1 MEDRFNPQIPLGVA
15 KRLGEEKENAYTLY
29 WDFVIDG
36 TASMASLYPAVY
48 LAVSKFVEWMK
59 RYEVRP
65 MLGITVIRSEEEE
78 PVHVLT
84 FEEGAYYTED
94 TALFLKK
101 VKYLS
106 LYGGSEDGGETIE
119 EALYVSMKKFPKG
132 SVNRG
137 IMVFTDSY
145 TCRHGM
151 NLTERP
157 VGAVTFFCPAELAME
172 PFDFTFITP
181 EGEIDEEGCASFLDI
196 RTLFTELT
204 GEYLDNAVKPFKDLI
219 KGVSIGA

>member
-1 MEDRFNPQIPLGVA
+1 MDDRLNPQIPLGLA

-59 RYEVRP
+59 RYDVKP
-65 MLGITVIRSEEEE
+65 LLGITVIRSEKEE
-78 PVHVLT
+78 PAQIVS
-84 FEEGAYYTED
+84 FENGAAYTED

-106 LYGGSEDGGETIE
+106 LYGGMENGEE
-119 EALYVSMKKFPKG
+119 MVKEALSISLNKFPE
-132 SVNRG
+132 SSLNRA
-137 IMVFTDSY
+137 IMVFTDCY
-145 TCRHGM
+145 QCRQDIPLKGKG
-151 NLTERP
+151 
-157 VGAVTFFCPAELAME
+157 VGAVTFFCPEKLAMQ

-181 EGEIDEEGCASFLDI
+181 EGEVDEEGFASFLDI
-196 RTLFTELT
+196 QSLFQELT
-204 GEYLDNAVKPFKDLI
+204 GEYLDNIVKPLKDLI